1 MGQNFTIDDKHKD
14 VCYDIY
20 KSSSTLNYYN
30 NNNNNNNNDNNN
42 DNNNNN
48 NNDKSKIALNK
59 SNSNLSKITTAT
71 NTSGNSTGSYNDIHN
86 YDSYQ
91 EDYSSSNEELS
102 NDPWGFFEDIEPES
116 DVTYF
121 SDEELYC
128 ERKLQRAASLPPP
141 VTEPPYYIL
150 ESTLRTQKLWHI
162 TAGRRPKQ
170 PSCERKAMEK
180 LWAENFKASN
190 VANVVYEKTKE
201 KPSIIKS
208 VSASA
213 QIQSSTKYKNNTKM
227 PLPKSGNVIDTLDQ
241 CVEEY
246 DEVARKEF
254 DVDILMRG
262 FQPFSNPCSKSFNV
276 DIGPSS
282 DSISCITL
290 QIPRFRIIKNKNN
303 QEYAEYLVV
312 IVLGGYSSVKFGLW
326 RRYSDFKNLAAK
338 IEHYHNDDIC
348 NYSNSLL
355 SWKCLLQRKRWY
367 KSFDQEY
374 LGFKCFLLE
383 RFLHDIL
390 FESCTSTIISDF
402 LDIV

>member
-1 MGQNFTIDDKHKD
+1 MGQNFTIDNRHKD

-20 KSSSTLNYYN
+20 KSNNHIESRLPSTFIYN
-30 NNNNNNNNDNNN
+30 NDNNSNSNSNNN

-48 NNDKSKIALNK
+48 SKIALNK

-86 YDSYQ
+86 YDGYQ
-91 EDYSSSNEELS
+91 EDYSSSNEDPAT

-128 ERKLQRAASLPPP
+128 ERKLQRASSLPPP
-141 VTEPPYYIL
+141 LTEPPYYIL

-180 LWAENFKASN
+180 IWSENFKASN
-190 VANVVYEKTKE
+190 VVYEKIKE
-201 KPSIIKS
+201 KPAIVKS

-213 QIQSSTKYKNNTKM
+213 QIQTSTKYKINTKI
-227 PLPKSGNVIDTLDQ
+227 PLTKSGNVIYTLEQ
-241 CVEEY
+241 CLED

-254 DVDILMRG
+254 DVDIIMRG
-262 FQPFSNPCSKSFNV
+262 YQPFSNPCSKSFNV

-303 QEYAEYLVV
+303 QEYAEFLVV

-326 RRYSDFKNLAAK
+326 RRYSDFHNLVAK
-338 IEHYHNDDIC
+338 IEHYHMIIFAIILIH
-348 NYSNSLL
+348 Y
-355 SWKCLLQRKRWY
+355 
-367 KSFDQEY
+367 Y
-374 LGFKCFLLE
+374 LGNVCYREKNGIAVSNKS
-383 RFLHDIL
+383 IL
-390 FESCTSTIISDF
+390 DLNAFY
-402 LDIV
+402 

>member
-1 MGQNFTIDDKHKD
+1 MGQKFTIDDRHKD

-20 KSSSTLNYYN
+20 KS
-30 NNNNNNNNDNNN
+30 NNNNDNNN
-42 DNNNNN
+42 NDNINNN
-48 NNDKSKIALNK
+48 SKIALNK

-86 YDSYQ
+86 YDGYQ
-91 EDYSSSNEELS
+91 EDYSSSNEDPTTNE
-102 NDPWGFFEDIEPES
+102 PWGFFEDIEPES
-116 DVTYF
+116 DVIYF

-128 ERKLQRAASLPPP
+128 ERKLQRASSLPPP
-141 VTEPPYYIL
+141 LTEPPYYIWA
-150 ESTLRTQKLWHI
+150 ESTLRTQKLWHV

-180 LWAENFKASN
+180 LWSENFKASN
-190 VANVVYEKTKE
+190 VVYEKIKE
-201 KPSIIKS
+201 KPAIVKS

-213 QIQSSTKYKNNTKM
+213 QIQTSTKYKNNTKI
-227 PLPKSGNVIDTLDQ
+227 PLPKSGNIIDSLEQ
-241 CVEEY
+241 CQEY

-254 DVDILMRG
+254 DVDIIMRG
-262 FQPFSNPCSKSFNV
+262 YQPFSNPCSKSFNV

-303 QEYAEYLVV
+303 QEHAEFLVV
-312 IVLGGYSSVKFGLW
+312 IVLGGYSSVKFGMW
-326 RRYSDFKNLAAK
+326 RRYSDFNNLAAK
-338 IEHYHNDDIC
+338 IEHYHDDNIC

-367 KSFDQEY
+367 KCLDQEY

-390 FESCTSTIISDF
+390 FESSTSTIISDF
-402 LDIV
+402 LNLV